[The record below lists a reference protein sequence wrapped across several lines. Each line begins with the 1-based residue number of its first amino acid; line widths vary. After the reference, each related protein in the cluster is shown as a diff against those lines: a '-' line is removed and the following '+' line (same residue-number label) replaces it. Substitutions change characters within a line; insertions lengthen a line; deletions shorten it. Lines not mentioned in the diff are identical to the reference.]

1 MDSKTVEHR
10 AHHQPRLED
19 DPLVRGLGHY
29 AADVPMT
36 GQTQAYFVRSPHAF
50 ADIRSIDIAA
60 AKAVPGVLA
69 VLTGADMDEAKIGNV
84 SQHPPLNGRGGTKL
98 IIPHRPA
105 LVTKTVRHVG
115 EAVAVVVAETLTA
128 AQDAAELVAVDYE
141 ERTPAVDLREAV
153 QAGASQ
159 VWPEAPGNIAVDWLG
174 LAPDPEV
181 NAKEVERVIASAKH
195 VVKVSVVHQRIMVHS
210 MEPRGATASYDAA
223 NDSYFL
229 RCCSQSA
236 RALRDGMAPILGVP
250 NQRLRVVTE
259 DVGGA
264 FGLKTGPYPEYLAI
278 LVAARK
284 IGRPVHWMSNRAEAF
299 LSDNHARDAF
309 SDVELALDEKGKF
322 LALRVR
328 HLGSMGAYIGAVGA
342 NIQTVNLVRCLPGMY
357 DIKLIDFSTRCV
369 FTNTTTTAPYR
380 GAGRPEANYILERV
394 IDEAA
399 RVTGID
405 PVKLR
410 RRNLIKSKAMPYKT
424 AVGTTIDSGEF
435 ETVLDKA
442 LELADYDTFKQRR
455 REALRRGKYRGLG
468 ISCML
473 EHAGG
478 FPIEGTEVKFPGG
491 EKLMLNLNVQ
501 STGQGHATTFNPMLA
516 ERLGIRPE
524 LITHQ
529 HGDSAMEIAGYAS
542 VGSRSAMTVS
552 HAMIKTV
559 EALLAKGKAIAAT
572 ALETAEADI
581 EYGNG
586 RFNVVGT
593 DRAVSLF
600 DLAARAK
607 DMKRRGEIPE
617 DLDTKVTAETPLTF
631 PNGCHIAEVE
641 IDPATGALEL
651 VAYAAVDDCGRPLN
665 TMIVE
670 GQTHGSIVQGL
681 GQAMMENAVFDA
693 SGGQLVTGSFMD
705 YAMPRADDVPFFK
718 DAIHAVP
725 ATTNPLGVK
734 GAGEAGTTAA
744 ISAVMNAVADAI
756 PNGAGAH
763 LDMPVT
769 PEKLWQACQKAKQS

>member
-1 MDSKTVEHR
+1 MDAKTVNSR
-10 AHHQPRLED
+10 AQHQPRLED
-19 DPLVRGLGHY
+19 DPLVRGLGRY
-29 AADVPMT
+29 AADTPLT
-36 GQTQAYFVRSPHAF
+36 GQTYAYFVRSPHAF
-50 ADIRSIDIAA
+50 ADIRSIDTAA
-60 AKAVPGVLA
+60 AKAAPGVLA
-69 VLTGADMDEAKIGNV
+69 VLTAADMEGIGNI
-84 SQHPPLNGRGGTKL
+84 SQHPPLAGRGGQKL

-105 LVTKTVRHVG
+105 LAGQTVRHVG
-115 EAVAVVVAETLTA
+115 EAVAVVIAETLTA
-128 AQDAAELVAVDYE
+128 AQDGAEVVTVDYE
-141 ERTPAVDLREAV
+141 ERTPVVDLREAV
-153 QAGASQ
+153 REGAPQ
-159 VWPEAPGNIAVDWLG
+159 VWPEAPGNIAVDWPG
-174 LAPDPEV
+174 LAPDPEA
-181 NAKEVERVIASAKH
+181 NAKEADRIIASAKH
-195 VVKVSVVHQRIMVHS
+195 VARVALVQQRILVQS
-210 MEPRGATASYDAA
+210 MEPRGATASYDPA
-223 NDSYFL
+223 NESYFL

-236 RALRDGMAPILGVP
+236 RALRDGLAPILGVP
-250 NQRLRVVTE
+250 NPRLRVVTE

-309 SDVELALDEKGKF
+309 SDVELALDERGKF
-322 LALRVR
+322 LALRIR
-328 HLGSMGAYIGAVGA
+328 HLGSMGAFIGAVGA
-342 NIQTVNLVRCLPGMY
+342 NIQTVNLTRCLPGMY
-357 DIKLIDFSTRCV
+357 DIPRIDIAVRCV

-380 GAGRPEANYILERV
+380 GAGRPEANFILERV

-410 RRNLIKSKAMPYKT
+410 RRNLIKSSAMPYKT

-442 LELADYDTFKQRR
+442 LALADRDGFKQRR
-455 REALRRGKYRGLG
+455 REAAKRGKYRGFG

-478 FPIEGTEVKFPGG
+478 FPLEGTALSFPGG
-491 EKLMLNLNVQ
+491 ETLVLGLNVQ
-501 STGQGHATTFNPMLA
+501 STGQGHATVFNPMLA
-516 ERLGIRPE
+516 ERLGIKPE
-524 LITHQ
+524 QIEHR

-552 HAMIKTV
+552 HALIKTV
-559 EALLAKGKAIAAT
+559 EALLTKGKAIAANVME
-572 ALETAEADI
+572 AAETDI
-581 EYGNG
+581 EYRSG
-586 RFNVVGT
+586 RFGVVGT
-593 DRAVSLF
+593 DRSITLF

-607 DMKRRGEIPE
+607 EMKKRGEIPE
-617 DLDTKVTAETPLTF
+617 DLDTKTNAETPLTF

-641 IDPATGALEL
+641 IDPKTGELAL

-670 GQTHGSIVQGL
+670 GQTHGSIAQGL
-681 GQAMMENAVFDA
+681 GQAMMENAVFDS

-705 YAMPRADDVPFFK
+705 YAMPRASDMPSFK

-744 ISAVMNAVADAI
+744 IAAVMNAIADAI
-756 PNGAGAH
+756 PGGAGVH
-763 LDMPVT
+763 LDMPAT
-769 PEKLWQACQKAKQS
+769 PEKIWQACQQVVQK

>member
-1 MDSKTVEHR
+1 MDAKTVDRR
-10 AHHQPRLED
+10 AQYQPRLED
-19 DPLVRGLGHY
+19 DPLVRGLGRY
-29 AADVPMT
+29 AADAPLT
-36 GQTQAYFVRSPHAF
+36 GQTYAYFVRSPHAF
-50 ADIRSIDIAA
+50 ADIRSIDTEA

-69 VLTGADMDEAKIGNV
+69 VLTATDMEGIGNI
-84 SQHPPLNGRGGTKL
+84 SQHPPLAGRGGQKL

-105 LVTKTVRHVG
+105 LAGETVRHVG

-128 AQDAAELVAVDYE
+128 AQDGAEAVIVDYE
-141 ERTPAVDLREAV
+141 ERTPVVDLREAV
-153 QAGASQ
+153 RDGAPQ
-159 VWPEAPGNIAVDWLG
+159 IWPEAPGNIAVNWPG
-174 LAPDPEV
+174 LAKDPDANAQEV
-181 NAKEVERVIASAKH
+181 DRIIASAKH
-195 VVKVSVVHQRIMVHS
+195 VARVSLVHQRILVQS
-210 MEPRGATASYDAA
+210 MEPRGATASYDPA
-223 NDSYFL
+223 DESYFL

-236 RALRDGMAPILGVP
+236 RALRDGLAPILGVP
-250 NQRLRVVTE
+250 NPRLRVVTE

-299 LSDNHARDAF
+299 LSDNHARDAY
-309 SDVELALDEKGKF
+309 SDVELALDERGKF

-328 HLGSMGAYIGAVGA
+328 HLGSMGAFIGAVGA
-342 NIQTVNLVRCLPGMY
+342 NIQTVNLTRCLPGMY
-357 DIKLIDFSTRCV
+357 DIPMIDIAVRCV

-380 GAGRPEANYILERV
+380 GAGRPEANFILERV

-399 RVTGID
+399 RMTGID
-405 PVKLR
+405 PIKLR
-410 RRNLIKSKAMPYKT
+410 RRNLIKSSAMPYKT

-442 LELADYDTFKQRR
+442 LALADHDGFKQRR
-455 REALRRGKYRGLG
+455 REAAKRGKYRGFG

-478 FPIEGTEVKFPGG
+478 FPLEGTALSFPGG
-491 EKLMLNLNVQ
+491 EHLVLGLNVQ
-501 STGQGHATTFNPMLA
+501 STGQGHATVFNPMLA
-516 ERLGIRPE
+516 EQLGIKPE
-524 LITHQ
+524 HIEHR

-552 HAMIKTV
+552 HALIKTV
-559 EALLAKGKAIAAT
+559 EALLNKGKMIAAT
-572 ALETAEADI
+572 VLETAETDI
-581 EYGNG
+581 EYRDG
-586 RFNVVGT
+586 RFGVVGT
-593 DRAVSLF
+593 DRSVTLF

-607 DMKRRGEIPE
+607 EMKKRGDIPE
-617 DLDTKVTAETPLTF
+617 DLDTKTNAETPLTF

-641 IDPATGALEL
+641 IDPKTGEMAL

-670 GQTHGSIVQGL
+670 GQTHGSIAQGL
-681 GQAMMENAVFDA
+681 GQAMLENAIYDS

-705 YAMPRADDVPFFK
+705 YAMPRASDMPAFK
-718 DAIHAVP
+718 DAIHSVP

-744 ISAVMNAVADAI
+744 IAAVMNAIADAI
-756 PNGAGAH
+756 PGGAGAH
-763 LDMPVT
+763 LDMPAT
-769 PEKLWQACQKAKQS
+769 PEKIWLACQKAERP